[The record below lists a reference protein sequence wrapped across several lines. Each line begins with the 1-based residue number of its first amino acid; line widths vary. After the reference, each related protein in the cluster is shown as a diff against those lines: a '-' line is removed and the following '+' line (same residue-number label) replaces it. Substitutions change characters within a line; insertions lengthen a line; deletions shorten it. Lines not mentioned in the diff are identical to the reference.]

1 MLKITRFTD
10 YALVVLCCLV
20 KNQANNNSNTLSS
33 TEIAKIVNL
42 QLPTVSK
49 VLKMLV
55 KSGLVKSYR
64 GIDGGYE
71 LAKSPDKISVNEVIS
86 IMEGP
91 VELTA
96 CSSNTLSGLPS
107 EVSCDNIINCPV
119 SAPWQKINAAIVNNI
134 LAKISLTDITYNK
147 INL

>member
-20 KNQANNNSNTLSS
+20 KNQANNGVNKLSAP
-33 TEIAKIVNL
+33 EIAKIVNL

-49 VLKMLV
+49 LLKILV

-64 GIDGGYE
+64 GVDGGYE
-71 LAKSPDKISVNEVIS
+71 LAKNPDEVTVNEVITT
-86 IMEGP
+86 MEGP
-91 VELTA
+91 VELTV
-96 CSSNTLSGLPS
+96 CSNSASAQIN
-107 EVSCDNIINCPV
+107 EKSCENIVNCPV